1 LKRGY
6 VYDADKKQAQE
17 TPNQGITSTAPRK
30 TIDVSKDMLNLGV
43 QLGVEEIVGGI
54 LFTEWM
60 AE

>member
-1 LKRGY
+1 MYTMQTRNKH
-6 VYDADKKQAQE
+6 KKLRIKALR
-17 TPNQGITSTAPRK
+17 PRRPRK